1 LLKQTKHII
10 FFSFFLAFF
19 FRGNAQKILE
29 QNLYVKYD
37 SLNEILKINQ
47 KIILK
52 NTSPEPLDSLVLL
65 NWANAYHSKNT
76 ALAQSIIENF
86 DLNFHF
92 TRNKN
97 RGYVQVDSVW
107 QNHFLTTDVAVDD
120 EIYRLKLKYPLLP
133 QQTDTL
139 KITYQL
145 KLPNDKFTGFG
156 MDKQGNILL
165 ENFYFQP
172 VFNKQQIYRNKN
184 IDDYPSAP
192 VIFRI
197 NLDNFPSNKTFYSNL
212 SVSGQSLYGTL
223 KNPVIVI
230 TNQIFE
236 KYKKGRLEVDI
247 PLKSNQIP
255 DVDKT
260 LTINRIIDFL
270 DKTTGSFSGAKILI
284 TQKDLAGYKVYGPDL
299 LPGFLNPFD
308 DKFLWE
314 TEMLHQISKKYV
326 EQLNIDQRKSA
337 WIPLG
342 LAAYMEYKYLDQF
355 YPGLKILGKLS
366 DKKLFRFF
374 YASQVKMTEKYA
386 WLYLYMAR
394 MNMDQRLNTSLDSLS
409 NFNRNVANPYK
420 SALGLLML
428 ENQTGTHDF
437 SRKIK
442 EFFQK
447 GVIDK
452 TTEEDFISL
461 LTSGD
466 FHNQNWFKN
475 YVQSRAKYDYKLKKI
490 NKLSDTSYVIHIKN
504 KRQDSIPL
512 TLFAV
517 KNDSVYTC
525 RKLEAFS
532 GDTLINL
539 QTGIQPDFIGFN
551 YYNNFP
557 EIQFKNNF
565 KKVQHRSLFSKPLQI
580 RPYQDFDN
588 PLKTQIFINPFFEY
602 NYYDGIILG
611 AQIYNE
617 SFLHNDLKYSLS
629 PSYST
634 KDKSLTG
641 SFSISN
647 SHYFENFKPY
657 AIKYGFNYKYYHY
670 DHDLA
675 YRRFNPFFVLKFK
688 NKYLRK
694 RQGSNLLFQHMYID
708 KDPGAVRNESDNYS
722 VFNVNYYWY
731 DINVIKDL
739 FYKTDLQISDKFGK
753 VSGMIRYRYL
763 TNRNRQWD
771 FRLFAGY
778 FLYNDTTTDYFSF
791 ALDRPTDYLF
801 QYRYYGR
808 SESSGIF
815 HQQFIWAEGG
825 FKTFF
830 EDQFANEFIISNN
843 INIGIW
849 KWFNVYGDWAWKKN
863 RGEAVNFYYDSGLRI
878 NLVQDYFEVFFPV
891 YSSLGWE
898 INEENYLERVRLVFT
913 IDINGLFKMIRR
925 GWY

>member
-1 LLKQTKHII
+1 MLKQTKHII

-156 MDKQGNILL
+156 MNKQGNILL

>member
-1 LLKQTKHII
+1 MLKQTKHII

-647 SHYFENFKPY
+647 SHYFDNFKPY